1 MSMPITRPALIA
13 LTKDGE
19 ALARRIASALPNAEV
34 HGLQSRTTA
43 PDVPFTE
50 TMAHIKTLFQD
61 GRAVIGICAAGIL
74 VRAVADALNDKRTE
88 PPVIAVAEDGS
99 QVVPILGGH
108 RGGNRLARQ
117 IAGMLGVTP
126 AITTAGDIGIGF
138 ALDDPPE
145 GWTVKDTTPAK
156 ALSAALLA
164 GQKVRVACDAHLTS
178 PDWLD
183 INADDAAALTIQ
195 ITDQAS
201 SDPHALVLHPQVL
214 AIGVGCERGCAAEE
228 LTTLVRDTLATANLA
243 PGAVACIVSLDLKS
257 DEPAVHTLADAYHV
271 PARFFDAATLEAES
285 PRLAT
290 PSDVVF
296 AEVGCHGVAEGA
308 ALAAAGTDGALI
320 VSKQKSKRA
329 TCAIARAP
337 APIQPTQT
345 GKRRGRLSIVGIGPG
360 QASWRTPEVTAWLA
374 GVSDVV
380 GYGLYLDLL
389 GDLIAGKNR
398 HMSELSEEES
408 RVRRSLELAAEGRD
422 VALVSSG
429 DAGIY
434 AMAALAFE
442 VLDRDDVSALN
453 RVEIRVSPGI
463 SAVQAAAARIGAPLG
478 HDFALIS
485 LSDLLTPWEVIE
497 RRIQAVAIGDF
508 TVAFYNPVSKRRRT
522 QLVRAREILLQSRAP
537 ETPVVLA
544 RNLGRDEE
552 DVHVITLAE
561 LEVDMVDMLTLV
573 LVGSSATRHIQRGMT
588 EWVYT
593 PRGYAAKV
601 DAPIKS

>member
-1 MSMPITRPALIA
+1 MSMPTPRPALIA
-13 LTKDGE
+13 LTKNGE
-19 ALARRIASALPNAEV
+19 TLARRIASTLPNTEV

-50 TMAHIKTLFQD
+50 TMAHIKALFQD
-61 GRAVIGICAAGIL
+61 GRAIIGICAAGIL
-74 VRAVADALNDKRTE
+74 VRAVADNLSDKRTE

-108 RGGNRLARQ
+108 HGGNKLARQ
-117 IAGMLGVTP
+117 IADVLDVTP

-138 ALDDPPE
+138 ALDDPPD

-164 GQKVRVACDAHLTS
+164 GQKVRIACDTHLAS

-183 INADDAAALTIQ
+183 INADDTATLTVQ

-201 SDPHALVLHPQVL
+201 SDSQALVLNPRIL
-214 AIGVGCERGCAAEE
+214 AIGVGCERGCTAEE
-228 LTTLVRDTLATANLA
+228 LVALVRDTLASANLA

-257 DEPAVHTLADAYHV
+257 DEPAVRALADAYRV

-308 ALAAAGTDGALI
+308 ALAAAGPDGALI
-320 VSKQKSKRA
+320 INKQKSART
-329 TCAIARAP
+329 TCAVARAP
-337 APIQPTQT
+337 APIPPAQT
-345 GKRRGRLSIVGIGPG
+345 GQRRGRLSIVGIGPG

-389 GDLIAGKNR
+389 GDLIVGKNR
-398 HMSELSEEES
+398 HMSELSEEEA

-442 VLDRDDVSALN
+442 VLDRDNDGALN

-478 HDFALIS
+478 HDFALVS
-485 LSDLLTPWEVIE
+485 LSDLLTPWDVIE
-497 RRIQAVAIGDF
+497 RRIEAVAQGDF

-522 QLVRAREILLQSRAP
+522 QLARAREILLQHRP
-537 ETPVVLA
+537 GETPVVLA

-552 DVHVITLAE
+552 DVRVITLTD

-573 LVGSSATRHIQRGMT
+573 LVGSSATRHIRRGMN